1 MNFRRSVRVLSFPRT
16 LCGGDAVPT
25 DGSTIALGLG
35 DTPVESQVRLAR
47 CPRRNSDQ
55 ISWMPMEMRE
65 RVLMDCMG
73 KESYE
78 KAQELQVAEMAAV
91 QARRKTSL
99 EDNKNIS
106 LMPTSFEEASQRA
119 QKLTNEVAN
128 FSTEATRG
136 QHISFMQAYCAAD
149 WLIYQQIE
157 RARNGE
163 AQTSEDN
170 NTQVEKQ
177 HVKEMETEVDR
188 VDATRS
194 GSSKELDKDVVICSP
209 ARARTSL
216 PMVTCEAATTDLDEA
231 MEFSCD

>member
-1 MNFRRSVRVLSFPRT
+1 MNFRRSVHVLSFPRT

-35 DTPVESQVRLAR
+35 DIPVESQVRLAR

-73 KESYE
+73 KENFE

-128 FSTEATRG
+128 FTTEATRG
-136 QHISFMQAYCAAD
+136 QHISFMQAHCAAD
-149 WLIYQQIE
+149 WLIYQQ

-163 AQTSEDN
+163 AQTSAD
-170 NTQVEKQ
+170 K

-194 GSSKELDKDVVICSP
+194 GSSKELEKDVVICSP

-216 PMVTCEAATTDLDEA
+216 PMVTCEAGCTTDLAEA
-231 MEFSCD
+231 MEFS